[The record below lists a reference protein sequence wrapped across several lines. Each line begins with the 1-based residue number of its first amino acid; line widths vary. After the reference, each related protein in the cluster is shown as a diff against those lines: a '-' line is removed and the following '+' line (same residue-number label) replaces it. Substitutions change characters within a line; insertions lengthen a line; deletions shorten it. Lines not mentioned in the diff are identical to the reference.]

1 MISESSAA
9 CSGGATLPE
18 TADGKRAVRPCVR
31 PTWPP
36 PSRHLKRG
44 TRACE
49 AAVGA
54 GGPLSALPLSPL
66 GIRPFWGLF
75 PRPKLGQDKGAY
87 T

>member
-1 MISESSAA
+1 MISGSSAA

-18 TADGKRAVRPCVR
+18 TADEKRAVRPCVR
-31 PTWPP
+31 PTRPP
-36 PSRHLKRG
+36 PSRHLKRD

-54 GGPLSALPLSPL
+54 RGPLSALPLPL